1 MSLNSSNQRI
11 SSVAVEAQAVNP
23 DALGDTS
30 GTDRLFAAAEY
41 NRQLKDRERHRG
53 SGHVPQSASVCPQSE
68 RRAELRQK
76 SLDDWVLRVISGI
89 TGLGVLHSFAKR
101 RRVGALA

>member
-53 SGHVPQSASVCPQSE
+53 GHVPQSASVCPQSE